1 MEFVI
6 CNIGTKISI
15 YSLRGTPVYYNQ
27 CTCTADRVTC
37 VQDARLDGDSHEP
50 SDDKAPSV
58 TDECEPRVT
67 VESVAGCDVMLNE
80 HVLVHQGGCSAAAAL

>member
-1 MEFVI
+1 MELVI
-6 CNIGTKISI
+6 CNIGNKMCI
-15 YSLRGTPVYYNQ
+15 YSLRCTYWNQ
-27 CTCTADRVTC
+27 STAEHVTY
-37 VQDARLDGDSHEP
+37 VQDARVDGDSHEP